1 MKSTLF
7 NCAYLERFVFCV
19 ELKINKDSITKE
31 KLIFE
36 AWLFVCVLVGQQFR
50 IIWRREP
57 LSNKTENYFNWSL

>member
-50 IIWRREP
+50 II
-57 LSNKTENYFNWSL
+57 